1 MPRAE
6 QTIGSRAENM
16 RKCILLAGLS
26 RCFVNELIIT
36 GEERNAPEIPSPA
49 LACGYASE
57 IESQREL
64 HTPRD
69 SQEGAGDTQVAV
81 RQT

>member
-1 MPRAE
+1 
-6 QTIGSRAENM
+6 M
-16 RKCILLAGLS
+16 RKYILLAGLS
-26 RCFVNELIIT
+26 RRFVNKLINA

-49 LACGYASE
+49 LARGYASE

-69 SQEGAGDTQVAV
+69 SQRGAGDTQVAV

>member
-16 RKCILLAGLS
+16 RKYILLAGLS
-26 RCFVNELIIT
+26 RCFVNELANAV
-36 GEERNAPEIPSPA
+36 EERNAPEIPSPTLA
-49 LACGYASE
+49 LGYASE
-57 IESQREL
+57 VEAQCEL
-64 HTPRD
+64 HAPGG
-69 SQEGAGDTQVAV
+69 SQQAAGDTQVAV